1 MNQEK
6 EQEEED
12 QKTAPKSID
21 TNTTPPAATHD
32 KTLQEKELMTEA
44 APKSDD
50 MSATPQAAAH
60 DKTGSEQHYAVVMAA
75 VVSAIGVAI
84 AVSGVDTLILE
95 LARCGT
101 ATFTKLAGSLDD
113 VVWLTPFMIGS
124 VHKKGKH
131 GLVYCALFAIE
142 VCLCTGATNIFA
154 FLIGK
159 FLPQSFVAAGW
170 DVPHVM
176 QISGGGLLA
185 FYGCKLFAEWRAG
198 SDDDG
203 EEENPAGDLGVYEL
217 LTIGVLGSMD
227 DMCLQASTLASGAF
241 AFRHMMVGVLLGCSI
256 VVSICWGASQLES
269 VMKLAAAVP
278 MWCIVGCLAVA
289 TLGGAFCG

>member
-1 MNQEK
+1 MDQKIEQEK
-6 EQEEED
+6 ELI
-12 QKTAPKSID
+12 TAPKSD
-21 TNTTPPAATHD
+21 ATSTTPQGAAHD
-32 KTLQEKELMTEA
+32 KTPQEKEPMTEA
-44 APKSDD
+44 APKSTDI
-50 MSATPQAAAH
+50 SGATPQVATH
-60 DKTGSEQHYAVVMAA
+60 EKPSQHYVVMAA

-101 ATFTKLAGSLDD
+101 ATFTKLAGSMDD

-131 GLVYCALFAIE
+131 GMVYCVLFAIE
-142 VCLCTGATNIFA
+142 VCLCTGATEIFA

-159 FLPQSFVAAGW
+159 LLPQSVVAAGW

-176 QISGGGLLA
+176 QVSGGGLLA
-185 FYGCKLFAEWRAG
+185 FYGCKLFADWRAG
-198 SDDDG
+198 SGEDD
-203 EEENPAGDLGVYEL
+203 EEEKPAGDLGVYEL
-217 LTIGVLGSMD
+217 VTIGVLGSMD

-256 VVSICWGASQLES
+256 VVGICWGASQLES

-278 MWCIVGCLAVA
+278 MWCVVGCLATA
-289 TLGGAFCG
+289 TLGGAFFG